1 MWGKLLHEKTAPEE
15 VGAAFCRFAAGLLAC
30 GAVFVAGCC
39 AEPEAQLAM
48 RKINLTSLSSD
59 QERDTPTHSN
69 LPLFRTEQRPRQQSL
84 LEVTLKDSPYY
95 QNLIVSSEL

>member
-1 MWGKLLHEKTAPEE
+1 MKKQRPRRKALLFSYSPPINWSAARCWWLTAAPSQS
-15 VGAAFCRFAAGLLAC
+15 V
-30 GAVFVAGCC
+30 
-39 AEPEAQLAM
+39 PQEAQLAM
-48 RKINLTSLSSD
+48 RKINLASLSSD
-59 QERDTPTHSN
+59 QERDIPTHSD